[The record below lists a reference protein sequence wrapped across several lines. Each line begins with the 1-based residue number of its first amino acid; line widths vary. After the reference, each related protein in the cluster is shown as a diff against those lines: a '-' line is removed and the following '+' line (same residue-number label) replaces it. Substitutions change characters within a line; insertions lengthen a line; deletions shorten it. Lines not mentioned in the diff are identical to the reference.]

1 MERSAQKSTIL
12 QFRYSNSPFVLIN
25 QNIEL
30 SELKATTSFN
40 NKLWC
45 LINLR
50 ILNGNHSLHF
60 NASIISFKQ
69 VKCCQMQVI
78 LPHLGKRKTQITFR

>member
-12 QFRYSNSPFVLIN
+12 QFRHSNSPFVFSN
-25 QNIEL
+25 RNIEL

-40 NKLWC
+40 NKLWY

-50 ILNGNHSLHF
+50 ILNGNHLLHF

-69 VKCCQMQVI
+69 
-78 LPHLGKRKTQITFR
+78 L